1 MHFDPTKDYK
11 VQQGDTASSIA
22 TAHGITLAQ
31 LQALNPG
38 VDLSALLV
46 SEFEFRLHTHTHTY
60 SSLCCFRLD
69 KCLFIANDVAAEQK
83 DKQRLNVLIQKLKF
97 LKEVFWVFFV
107 AEVEGINTDDDQ
119 LNALL
124 FLYSQIAHNYLS

>member
-1 MHFDPTKDYK
+1 MVHFDPTKDYK

-46 SEFEFRLHTHTHTY
+46 SEFEFRLHAY
-60 SSLCCFRLD
+60 SLLCFRLD
-69 KCLFIANDVAAEQK
+69 KCLFIANDVAAEWEINN
-83 DKQRLNVLIQKLKF
+83 DWTFLIQKLKF

-124 FLYSQIAHNYLS
+124 FLCSQIAHNYLS